1 MSVPVRGQIK
11 ADREGRFTEKLAAE
25 IGARLIALEKAI
37 RGASPDVFTSPS
49 VPSFGSG
56 SSGGSSSGGGGG
68 SSSTPG
74 VTDHGAL
81 TGLDDAADHPQYVE
95 QLEPAV
101 PRPHTHGPDDV
112 LLLDQRFYRR
122 GEPARPAP
130 HPHRPED
137 VVGLD
142 ALLARPRTITAHAHV
157 MADVADLRPDD
168 AQFVLAGRIYG
179 G

>member
-81 TGLDDAADHPQYVE
+81 TGLADDDHPQYVE

-130 HPHRPED
+130 HIHRK
-137 VVGLD
+137 
-142 ALLARPRTITAHAHV
+142 
-157 MADVADLRPDD
+157 ADVPDVRPDD
-168 AQFVLAGRIYG
+168 IEVVIAARIFG